1 MQSQITV
8 PAPTAE
14 QARHKTTL
22 SNPLY
27 GGRPTCE
34 CSMWVEYGRC
44 SHITQMKE
52 AAKK

>member
-1 MQSQITV
+1 MQSQITA
-8 PAPTAE
+8 PKPTAE

>member
-1 MQSQITV
+1 MQSQITTT
-8 PAPTAE
+8 PTAE

-34 CSMWVEYGRC
+34 CNMWVDYGRC

-52 AAKK
+52 AVKK